1 MRNSLLWKLTSSFML
16 VAIITAGLVALFI
29 RLTSADRLL
38 RLIVDQQRSSLQTS
52 LAEYYQ
58 KNGSWNGVTEQ
69 WQQIYSQLA
78 RPPLLPTPPGLI
90 NDPFQPPPDNHQNF
104 FGLADAQGKVVIP
117 ISPDSPIGSDVSVDI
132 LQEGTSILVD
142 GKQMGTLLN
151 APLRPR
157 FNPAENMFLQRTT
170 EALIYTVLGA
180 ILVALIIGIPLARTL
195 IRPLQAL
202 TQAVQNIT
210 QGELEQEVRVS
221 SNDEIGKLGLAFN
234 KMSHEVARVNQLR
247 RQMTADIAHDLRT
260 PLMVIAGYIE
270 SIQEGVLQPTPER
283 LSLIYTEIERLQNL
297 VGDLKMLSQAD
308 TGELPLNLQPISP
321 LAFLE
326 RVVATYTHQAKAQ
339 NITLMVEAEG
349 PLPEVRVDEDR
360 MMQVFSNLLSNSLRY
375 TPAGGNI
382 CLSAQFLNEKVIL
395 TVRDSGIGIPEE
407 KLPNIFDRFYRV
419 DESRTGT
426 DETGLGLAIVKSLVK
441 AHNGAIRVESNY
453 GEYTAIHIDLPA

>member
-117 ISPDSPIGSDVSVDI
+117 FSPDSPIGSDVSVDI

-221 SNDEIGKLGLAFN
+221 SDDEIGKLGLAFN

-297 VGDLKMLSQAD
+297 VGDLKMLSKAD

-349 PLPEVRVDEDR
+349 HLPEVRVDEDR
-360 MMQVFSNLLSNSLRY
+360 MMQVFSNLLSN
-375 TPAGGNI
+375 
-382 CLSAQFLNEKVIL
+382 
-395 TVRDSGIGIPEE
+395 
-407 KLPNIFDRFYRV
+407 
-419 DESRTGT
+419 
-426 DETGLGLAIVKSLVK
+426 
-441 AHNGAIRVESNY
+441 
-453 GEYTAIHIDLPA
+453 